1 MKRFI
6 KIVVMLVML
15 CMSIGL
21 GMVFGQDVKKE
32 DPSQIFYNANN
43 YYQKQDYIK
52 AVEQYLKLPDMGIA
66 NGNIYYNIGNCFL
79 KLGKVG
85 YALVCYERAKRYIPN
100 DSDLRSNIAYAQ
112 SLADAPVSDA
122 AAGNAVTR
130 ILSKLY
136 EDYSLNTMAA
146 LVLVSYL
153 VLLLILAVFAVYPLF
168 ARRFNF
174 IAILLALFFVVN
186 LTVFAMRYYNEEVIK
201 RGIIVQNKVECKY
214 EPIDK
219 STTYYTLREGNAVV
233 ILKTKDAWR
242 QIRRPDG
249 KIGWVLKGAVEQI

>member
-1 MKRFI
+1 
-6 KIVVMLVML
+6 
-15 CMSIGL
+15 MSIGVGL
-21 GMVFGQDVKKE
+21 ASAQDVKKE
-32 DPSQIFYNANN
+32 DPTQIFYNANN

-85 YALVCYERAKRYIPN
+85 YALVCYERAKRYMPN

-112 SLADAPVSDA
+112 SLADAPAVDP
-122 AAGNAVTR
+122 AAGNIITR
-130 ILSKLY
+130 LMTKLY
-136 EDYSLNTMAA
+136 EDHSLNTLAVLA
-146 LVLVSYL
+146 LASYL
-153 VLLLILAVFAVYPLF
+153 VLLIILAAFAAYPLF

-174 IAILLALFFVVN
+174 VVIILALFFVVN
-186 LTVFAMRYYNEEVIK
+186 LAAFAMRYYDEDMVK
-201 RGIIVQNKVECKY
+201 RGIIVQKKVECKY

-219 STTYYTLREGNAVV
+219 STTYYTMREGNAVV

-242 QIRRPDG
+242 QIKRPDG
-249 KIGWVLKGAVEQI
+249 KIGWVLKESVEQI